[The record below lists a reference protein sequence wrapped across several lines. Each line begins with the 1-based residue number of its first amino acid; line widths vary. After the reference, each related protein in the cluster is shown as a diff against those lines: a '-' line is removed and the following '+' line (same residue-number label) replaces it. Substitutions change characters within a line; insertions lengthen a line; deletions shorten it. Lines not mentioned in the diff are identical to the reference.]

1 MVFCLWDRKEKTA
14 LFGRDRFGKKPFF
27 YHLLN
32 ENKLVFASEMKALF
46 PFLNSIEPNENINIY
61 LQKLFDY
68 ESSENCVVKGIKRLP
83 PGYFVDLKTVNLKLI
98 DGGTH

>member
-1 MVFCLWDRKEKTA
+1 MKDPIFNYDVMACGLFAPDRKEKTA

-61 LQKLFDY
+61 LQKL
-68 ESSENCVVKGIKRLP
+68 
-83 PGYFVDLKTVNLKLI
+83 LI
-98 DGGTH
+98 MKAPKIV